1 MPLPNRDTADNP
13 IRCGVIG
20 NPIEHSQSPII
31 HQDFAKQFDI
41 KLDYQ
46 KHLLTQE
53 KLKSFIEDFF
63 EQGGKGLNVTLPF
76 KKEVIAICKHISK
89 EAKFCQ
95 SVNTLYLNEKN
106 EICGETT
113 DGKGL
118 LEDLKSK
125 AFEVKNKQ
133 ILIVGS
139 GGATTSI
146 LYALLK
152 ASAKIT
158 LHNRTQSKI
167 EKIKE
172 NFSDINSDINIYSE
186 DKNQVFD
193 GRTFDGIIT
202 ATSQFNSDILSPLLK
217 NTHSDTFIYDL
228 NYKERAD
235 ETLNFFK
242 DNGIKRCSDG
252 YGMLIAQAAKSFEVW
267 HGVLP
272 KII

>member
-1 MPLPNRDTADNP
+1 MPLPNHDTTDNP

-20 NPIEHSQSPII
+20 NPIKHSQSPII
-31 HQDFAKQFDI
+31 HQNFAKQFEL

-46 KHLLTQE
+46 KYLLTQE
-53 KLKSFIEDFF
+53 KLRSFIEDFF
-63 EQGGKGLNVTLPF
+63 EQGGRGLNVTLPF
-76 KKEVIAICKHISK
+76 KKEVIAICKNISK
-89 EAKFCQ
+89 ESKFCQ

-106 EICGETT
+106 KICGDTT

-125 AFEVKNKQ
+125 LFEIKDKQ
-133 ILIVGS
+133 ILIVGA

-146 LYALLK
+146 LYALLQ
-152 ASAKIT
+152 AGAIIT

-167 EKIKE
+167 ENIQK
-172 NFSDINSDINIYSE
+172 NFSDMNNNINIYSE
-186 DKNQVFD
+186 HPPQV
-193 GRTFDGIIT
+193 FDGIIT
-202 ATSQFNSDILSPLLK
+202 ATSQFNSELLKPLLQ
-217 NTHSDTFIYDL
+217 NTHANTFIYDL

-235 ETLNFFK
+235 ETLSFFK

-252 YGMLIAQAAKSFEVW
+252 YGMLFAQAAKSFEIW

-272 KII
+272 KMTYDLK

>member
-1 MPLPNRDTADNP
+1 MPQLNRNTSDVPT
-13 IRCGVIG
+13 RFGVIG
-20 NPIEHSQSPII
+20 NPIKHSQSPII

-46 KHLLTQE
+46 KYLLTQE
-53 KLKSFIEDFF
+53 KLKSFIYNFF
-63 EQGGKGLNVTLPF
+63 EQGGRGLNVTLPF
-76 KKEVIAICKHISK
+76 KKEVIKIAKNISK

-95 SVNTLYLNEKN
+95 SVNTLFVNESN
-106 EICGETT
+106 EICGDTT

-118 LEDLKSK
+118 LEDLKLK
-125 AFEVKNKQ
+125 LFEIKNKH
-133 ILIVGS
+133 ILIVGA

-146 LYALLK
+146 LYALLQ
-152 ASAKIT
+152 AGAIIT

-167 EKIKE
+167 EKIKK
-172 NFSDINSDINIYSE
+172 NFSDMNSNINIYL
-186 DKNQVFD
+186 DHHPQI
-193 GRTFDGIIT
+193 FDGIIT
-202 ATSQFNSDILSPLLK
+202 ATSQFNFELLNPLLK
-217 NTHSDTFIYDL
+217 NTHANTFIYDL

-242 DNGIKRCSDG
+242 DNGINRCSDG
-252 YGMLIAQAAKSFEVW
+252 YGMLIAQAAQSFEIW

>member
-1 MPLPNRDTADNP
+1 MSLPNRDTSDNP

-31 HQDFAKQFDI
+31 HQDFAKQFDLN
-41 KLDYQ
+41 LDYQ

-76 KKEVIAICKHISK
+76 KKEVIKIAKNISK

-95 SVNTLYLNEKN
+95 SVNTLYVNERN
-106 EICGETT
+106 EICGDTT

-118 LEDLKSK
+118 LEDLKLK
-125 AFEVKNKQ
+125 LFEIKDKQ
-133 ILIVGS
+133 ILIVGA

-146 LYALLK
+146 LYALLQ
-152 ASAKIT
+152 AGAIIT

-167 EKIKE
+167 ENIKK
-172 NFSDINSDINIYSE
+172 NFSDLSNNINIYSE
-186 DKNQVFD
+186 HQSQI
-193 GRTFDGIIT
+193 FDGIIT
-202 ATSQFNSDILSPLLK
+202 ATSQFNSELLSPLL
-217 NTHSDTFIYDL
+217 NNSRTNTFIYDL

-235 ETLNFFK
+235 ETLSFFK

-252 YGMLIAQAAKSFEVW
+252 YGMLIAQAAKSFEIW
-267 HGVLP
+267 HGIFP